1 MKRFELRDAT
11 KEDVG
16 TLALLEC
23 YDHPRS
29 FFVELP
35 PHVDP
40 WDLPFILHEF
50 AQRGDL
56 TVDSHWSI
64 RWVQSRLVP
73 TDRQN
78 LGEVLRE
85 NGLDAYDELRL
96 MEMTEGRCAQ
106 DDCYLVPLR
115 HDQTP
120 AWYEERQAMRMADVF
135 ALDGTRLM
143 ACFCDGQV
151 LLCDMATLLQDSPSF
166 ARILADK
173 ALFDRVSMQPGGH
186 GACWGEALQVPLK
199 TLREHG
205 VSMGLVAADIAALA
219 RQTTLDTA
227 EVAQLLDCSRQ
238 NVSDLV
244 RRGRLIPV
252 KTTARGPLFLRSDI
266 YARLA

>member
-11 KEDVG
+11 NERAG

-29 FFVELP
+29 FCIELP

-40 WDLPFILHEF
+40 WDLPFVLHEF
-50 AQRGDL
+50 AQRDEH
-56 TVDSHWSI
+56 TVDPRWSL

-85 NGLDAYDELRL
+85 NGLDTYDEFRL
-96 MEMTEGRCAQ
+96 LELTEGRCAQ
-106 DDCYLVPLR
+106 DDCYLVPLGLE
-115 HDQTP
+115 QTP
-120 AWYEERQAMRMADVF
+120 AWYEERRAMRLADVF
-135 ALDGTRLM
+135 ALDGTRLL

-151 LLCDMATLLQDSPSF
+151 LLCDMAAVLQDSPSF
-166 ARILADK
+166 ARILADQ
-173 ALFDRVSMQPGGH
+173 ALFNRVSMQPGGH

-205 VSMGLVAADIAALA
+205 TSLGLVAADIAALA

-227 EVAQLLDCSRQ
+227 EVARLLNCSRQ

-244 RRGRLIPV
+244 RRGRLTPV
-252 KTTARGPLFLRSDI
+252 KTTARGPLFLRSDV